1 MTPDNEIS
9 PLRRRLAGICLWGFI
24 TSAAYAF
31 VLFMTV
37 VK

>member
-1 MTPDNEIS
+1 MDGPVTPI
-9 PLRRRLAGICLWGFI
+9 RRRLAAVCLWGCA

-37 VK
+37 VRL

>member
-1 MTPDNEIS
+1 MEPHEIT
-9 PLRRRLAGICLWGFI
+9 PLRRRLAAVCLWGCA

>member
-1 MTPDNEIS
+1 MTSHVTPI
-9 PLRRRLAGICLWGFI
+9 RRQLLANGLWFI
-24 TSAAYAF
+24 ATTAAYAF